1 MISLSPVR
9 LLTIHV
15 QTIKMKSLLLFVLT
29 MLTPVGVAAA
39 EDPILFMVGDMPVTR
54 TEFEQSYLKMI
65 GFGQAPQS
73 VADYL
78 ESYIV
83 YKLKVKA
90 ALDAHIDA
98 TSAFKAAY
106 AQSVSANTSVQQTV
120 AVTSTGRLTAP
131 ASSVNAQYEELR
143 RRAGADGLICLSQI
157 FFPVAQKASREE
169 QRQAQQRMERIYHEL
184 QQGADFGQLARQYS
198 QDESSAQNGG
208 EMGWFSRGQLFKEI
222 EDAAFGMKKGEM
234 SRPLLSTIGYHIL
247 LLKDRK
253 QLARY
258 DALRG
263 DLAAEAGHRQIHQ
276 LTTTAPL
283 QGDIIERQEATV
295 VVSDVQMPSDPLQR
309 EYYEG
314 LLLFEQSKQSV
325 GRHAAEDEEALKY
338 FFKKNKKKYR
348 RKGFKPKDYTEVREL
363 VVADLQEEMNK
374 HWVADLRKQYPVR
387 IDKKVLKTVNK
398 HH

>member
-1 MISLSPVR
+1 
-9 LLTIHV
+9 
-15 QTIKMKSLLLFVLT
+15 
-29 MLTPVGVAAA
+29 
-39 EDPILFMVGDMPVTR
+39 
-54 TEFEQSYLKMI
+54 
-65 GFGQAPQS
+65 
-73 VADYL
+73 
-78 ESYIV
+78 
-83 YKLKVKA
+83 
-90 ALDAHIDA
+90 
-98 TSAFKAAY
+98 
-106 AQSVSANTSVQQTV
+106 
-120 AVTSTGRLTAP
+120 
-131 ASSVNAQYEELR
+131 
-143 RRAGADGLICLSQI
+143 
-157 FFPVAQKASREE
+157 
-169 QRQAQQRMERIYHEL
+169 
-184 QQGADFGQLARQYS
+184 
-198 QDESSAQNGG
+198 
-208 EMGWFSRGQLFKEI
+208 
-222 EDAAFGMKKGEM
+222 MKKGEM

-295 VVSDVQMPSDPLQR
+295 VVSDVQMPADPLQR